1 MSVPRPERLM
11 CVDLLQSVG
20 LAEWRSRSHIADM
33 EDIHRCTSVLR
44 SLIAAGEPNGIPH
57 AEKAIND
64 LMDATPAPRQKAS
77 LESVQAV
84 VQEHRD
90 AEGCQLGFADTVNDY
105 IEKLMR
111 SFE

>member
-1 MSVPRPERLM
+1 
-11 CVDLLQSVG
+11 
-20 LAEWRSRSHIADM
+20 M
-33 EDIHRCTSVLR
+33 EHVHRCTSILR

-64 LMDATPAPRQKAS
+64 LLEATPAPRQKAS
-77 LESVQAV
+77 LESVRAI
-84 VQEHRD
+84 VQEQRD
-90 AEGCQLGFADTVNDY
+90 PEGCRLGLADTINDY

>member
-1 MSVPRPERLM
+1 
-11 CVDLLQSVG
+11 
-20 LAEWRSRSHIADM
+20 M
-33 EDIHRCTSVLR
+33 EHVHKCTSLLR
-44 SLIAAGEPNGIPH
+44 PLIAEGEPDGIPH

-64 LMDATPAPRQKAS
+64 LMDATPAPRQKAN

-84 VQEHRD
+84 VQAHRD
-90 AEGCQLGFADTVNDY
+90 AAEGPQLRFADAINDY

>member
-1 MSVPRPERLM
+1 
-11 CVDLLQSVG
+11 
-20 LAEWRSRSHIADM
+20 M
-33 EDIHRCTSVLR
+33 EDIHRCTAVLR
-44 SLIAAGEPNGIPH
+44 SLIATGEPDGIPH

-64 LMDATPAPRQKAS
+64 LMDATPAPQQKAS
-77 LESVQAV
+77 LESVRAI

-90 AEGCQLGFADTVNDY
+90 AAEGCQLHFADTINDY

>member
-1 MSVPRPERLM
+1 
-11 CVDLLQSVG
+11 
-20 LAEWRSRSHIADM
+20 M
-33 EDIHRCTSVLR
+33 EDLHRCTSVLR
-44 SLIAAGEPNGIPH
+44 SLIATGEPNGIPH

-77 LESVQAV
+77 LESVRAV
-84 VQEHRD
+84 VQEQRE
-90 AEGCQLGFADTVNDY
+90 AEGCQLGLADAINDY

>member
-1 MSVPRPERLM
+1 
-11 CVDLLQSVG
+11 
-20 LAEWRSRSHIADM
+20 M
-33 EDIHRCTSVLR
+33 EDLHRCTSVLR
-44 SLIAAGEPNGIPH
+44 SLIATGEPNGIPH

-77 LESVQAV
+77 LESVRAV
-84 VQEHRD
+84 VQEQRE
-90 AEGCQLGFADTVNDY
+90 AEGGQLGFADAINDY